1 MLWDTRSRS
10 IEMGRIYSRTTTCN
24 ELISA
29 KQREL
34 VIELYTETNKTFHE
48 MSQVTGVPVAKIK
61 KMSHSLQRPKRSR
74 PMTDWER
81 TRLLMQW

>member
-1 MLWDTRSRS
+1 MSRK
-10 IEMGRIYSRTTTCN
+10 TTCN

-29 KQREL
+29 EQRKL
-34 VIELYTETNKTFHE
+34 VLELYTETNKTFHE
-48 MSQVTGVPVAKIK
+48 MSQITGVPIQKIK
-61 KMSHSLQRPKRSR
+61 GMSHSLRRPKRSR